1 MHFPSDVV
9 EETGVSSGP
18 GQTASG
24 LPEIFRYSE
33 ARRLGVSD
41 RRLRRLLADGEI
53 ERIARG
59 VYRRADADR
68 VVDLDLIEVAQRV
81 PDGTLCLVSALAR
94 HGLTD
99 QIPPTADIAIPRG
112 RRVPQ
117 TAVLITWHHFAR
129 ETFTIG
135 REPLPIGAGE
145 QIGIYNAERS
155 IIDAFRLRHQEG
167 TELAVEALRGWLR
180 RRGSHPADLLAMAK
194 HFPPAARPLRNAL
207 EILL

>member
-1 MHFPSDVV
+1 MRFPPRML
-9 EETGVSSGP
+9 EEARVSSGSSQDS
-18 GQTASG
+18 GG
-24 LPEIFRYSE
+24 LPETFRYSE
-33 ARRLGVSD
+33 ARRLGISD

-59 VYRRADADR
+59 IYRRADADSL
-68 VVDLDLIEVAQRV
+68 VDLDLIEVAQRV
-81 PDGTLCLVSALAR
+81 PEGTLCLVSALAR

-99 QIPPTADIAIPRG
+99 QIPVAVDIAIPRG

-117 TAVLITWHHFAR
+117 TAVAISWHHFAR
-129 ETFTIG
+129 ETFVIG
-135 REPLPIGAGE
+135 REPLPVGAGE
-145 QIGIYNAERS
+145 QIGIYNAERC

-167 TELAVEALRGWLR
+167 NELAIEALRAWLR

-194 HFPPAARPLRNAL
+194 YFPRSAQPLRTAL